1 MAGDASNSGYC
12 SPKFVAYVIRKAD
25 NGVRRTSSKPGDAAD
40 PATSKLADSV
50 VVGPAFGLC
59 HLPID
64 VGLLPLGRRFFAHR
78 LFVHAPQSGTLTLL
92 DRAFAFVR
100 APLPIVR

>member
-25 NGVRRTSSKPGDAAD
+25 NGVRRTFSKLGGVAD
-40 PATSKLADSV
+40 PATSKLAVSV
-50 VVGPAFGLC
+50 VVGPAFGFR

-64 VGLLPLGRRFFAHR
+64 IGLLALGRRLFAHR
-78 LFVHAPQSGTLTLL
+78 LFVHPPQSGTLPLL
-92 DRAFAFVR
+92 DRALAFVR

>member
-12 SPKFVAYVIRKAD
+12 SPKFVAYIIRKAD
-25 NGVRRTSSKPGDAAD
+25 NGVRRTSSKSGVPPD
-40 PATSKLADSV
+40 PATSKRADSG
-50 VVGPAFGLC
+50 VVGPAFGFR

-64 VGLLPLGRRFFAHR
+64 VGLLALGRRLGARR
-78 LFVHAPQSGTLTLL
+78 LFVHTPESSALTLL
-92 DRAFAFVR
+92 DRALAFVR